1 MSKQIYIT
9 RQIPEIAV
17 EMLRAKGYSIDMNMK
32 ETVPTQADIIEA
44 LQRKPYDAVIT
55 LLTDKINAKVFDA
68 LPNIKLFANYATGFD
83 NIDIVE
89 AKKRGILVTNTP
101 GNYAYCI
108 AEHTIA
114 LMIGLSTRMVE
125 ADTFV
130 RAGKYQ
136 GWDPMLFIG
145 TDLEKKTIGLIGAGR
160 IGERVAHHASR
171 GFDMSVI
178 YYDVVRNEK
187 IEKEYGAKYYPK
199 VEDVLKLADVVS
211 LHVPLLDSTR
221 HLINDARLK
230 IMKPSA
236 FLINTARGPV
246 VDEKALV
253 KALQRGTIRGAG
265 LDVFELEPKL
275 AEGLAALPNV
285 ILTPHIASARESARN
300 EMAKIAAENVI
311 EFLEKGTVKNLV
323 Y

>member
-68 LPNIKLFANYATGFD
+68 LPNMKLFANYATGFD

-114 LMIGLSTRMVE
+114 LMIGLTTRMVE

-136 GWDPMLFIG
+136 GWNPMLFIG

-221 HLINDARLK
+221 YLINDARLK
-230 IMKPSA
+230 IMKPTA
-236 FLINTARGPV
+236 FLINTSRGPV

-265 LDVFELEPKL
+265 LDVFECEPKL
-275 AEGLAALPNV
+275 AEGLAELPNV

-300 EMAKIAAENVI
+300 EMARIVAENVV
-311 EFLEKGTVKNLV
+311 EFLEKGMVKNLV

>member
-1 MSKQIYIT
+1 
-9 RQIPEIAV
+9 
-17 EMLRAKGYSIDMNMK
+17 
-32 ETVPTQADIIEA
+32 
-44 LQRKPYDAVIT
+44 
-55 LLTDKINAKVFDA
+55 
-68 LPNIKLFANYATGFD
+68 
-83 NIDIVE
+83 
-89 AKKRGILVTNTP
+89 
-101 GNYAYCI
+101 
-108 AEHTIA
+108 
-114 LMIGLSTRMVE
+114 MVE
-125 ADTFV
+125 ADDFV
-130 RAGKYQ
+130 RAGKYT
-136 GWDPMLFIG
+136 GWAPMLLVG
-145 TDLEKKTIGLIGAGR
+145 TDVEQKTLGLIGAGR

-171 GFDMSVI
+171 GFDMPVI
-178 YYDVVRNEK
+178 YYDVIRNEK

-230 IMKPSA
+230 MMKPSA

-265 LDVFELEPKL
+265 LDVFEFEPKL
-275 AEGLAALPNV
+275 AEGLAELPNV

-300 EMAKIAAENVI
+300 EMAKVAAENVI
-311 EFLEKGTVKNLV
+311 EFLEKGTVKNVV

>member
-1 MSKQIYIT
+1 MKNIYIT

-32 ETVPTQADIIEA
+32 EAVPSQADIIEA

-55 LLTDKINAKVFDA
+55 LLTDKINSKIFDA
-68 LPNIKLFANYATGFD
+68 VPHIKLFANYATGFD

-108 AEHTIA
+108 AEHAIA
-114 LMIGLSTRMVE
+114 LMIGLTTRMVE
-125 ADTFV
+125 ADSFV

-136 GWDPMLFIG
+136 GWDPMLFVG
-145 TDLEKKTIGLIGAGR
+145 TDLEKKTLGLIGAGR

-171 GFDMSVI
+171 GFDMPVV

-221 HLINDARLK
+221 HLINDACLK
-230 IMKPSA
+230 MMKPGA

-275 AEGLAALPNV
+275 AEGLAELPNV

-300 EMAKIAAENVI
+300 EMAKVAAENVI
-311 EFLEKGTVKNLV
+311 EFVEKGTVKNLV

>member
-1 MSKQIYIT
+1 MKNIYIT

-32 ETVPTQADIIEA
+32 KAVPSQADIIEA

-55 LLTDKINAKVFDA
+55 LLTDKINSKIFDA
-68 LPNIKLFANYATGFD
+68 VPHIKLFANYATGFD

-108 AEHTIA
+108 AEHAIA
-114 LMIGLSTRMVE
+114 LMIGLTTRMVE
-125 ADTFV
+125 ADSFV

-136 GWDPMLFIG
+136 GWDPMLFVG
-145 TDLEKKTIGLIGAGR
+145 TDLEKKTLGLIGAGR

-171 GFDMSVI
+171 GFDMPVV

-230 IMKPSA
+230 MMKPNA
-236 FLINTARGPV
+236 FMINTARGPV

-275 AEGLAALPNV
+275 AEGLAELPNV

-300 EMAKIAAENVI
+300 EMAKVAAENVI

>member
-1 MSKQIYIT
+1 MKNIYIT
-9 RQIPEIAV
+9 RQIPEIVV
-17 EMLRAKGYSIDMNMK
+17 EILRAKGYSIDMNMK
-32 ETVPTQADIIEA
+32 EIVPSQADIIEA

-55 LLTDKINAKVFDA
+55 LLTDKINSKIFDA
-68 LPNIKLFANYATGFD
+68 VPNIKLFANYATGFD

-108 AEHTIA
+108 AEHAIA
-114 LMIGLSTRMVE
+114 LMIGLTTRMVE
-125 ADTFV
+125 ADSFV

-136 GWDPMLFIG
+136 GWDPMLFVG
-145 TDLEKKTIGLIGAGR
+145 TDLEKKTLGLIGAGR

-171 GFDMSVI
+171 GFDMPVV

-230 IMKPSA
+230 MMKPGA

-275 AEGLAALPNV
+275 AEGLAELPNV

-300 EMAKIAAENVI
+300 EMAKVAAENVI
-311 EFLEKGTVKNLV
+311 EFVEKGTVKNLV

>member
-1 MSKQIYIT
+1 
-9 RQIPEIAV
+9 V
-17 EMLRAKGYSIDMNMK
+17 
-32 ETVPTQADIIEA
+32 
-44 LQRKPYDAVIT
+44 VIT
-55 LLTDKINAKVFDA
+55 LVTDKIDATIFDA
-68 LPNIKLFANYATGFD
+68 VPNIKLYANYAIGFD

-114 LMIGLSTRMVE
+114 LILGLTTRMVE
-125 ADTFV
+125 ADDFV
-130 RAGKYQ
+130 RAGKYT
-136 GWDPMLFIG
+136 GWAPMLLVG
-145 TDLEKKTIGLIGAGR
+145 TDVEQKTLGLIGAGR

-171 GFDMSVI
+171 GFDMPVI
-178 YYDVVRNEK
+178 YYDVIRNEK

-230 IMKPSA
+230 MMKPSA

-265 LDVFELEPKL
+265 LDVFEFEPKL
-275 AEGLAALPNV
+275 AEGLAELPNV

-300 EMAKIAAENVI
+300 EMAKVAAENVI
-311 EFLEKGTVKNLV
+311 EFLEKGTVKNVV

>member
-1 MSKQIYIT
+1 MKHIYIT
-9 RQIPEIAV
+9 RRIPESCLEI
-17 EMLRAKGYSIDMNMK
+17 LRAKGYEVDMNT
-32 ETVPTQADIIEA
+32 EEAIPTQIDIIEA
-44 LQRKPYDAVIT
+44 LKKKPYDVVIT
-55 LLTDKINAKVFDA
+55 LVTDKIDASIFDA
-68 LPNIKLFANYATGFD
+68 VPNIKLYANYAIGFD

-114 LMIGLSTRMVE
+114 LILGLTTRMVE
-125 ADTFV
+125 ADDFV
-130 RAGKYQ
+130 RAGKYT
-136 GWDPMLFIG
+136 GWAPMLLVG
-145 TDLEKKTIGLIGAGR
+145 TDVEQKTLGLIGAGR

-171 GFDMSVI
+171 GFDMPVI
-178 YYDVVRNEK
+178 YYDVIRNEK

-230 IMKPSA
+230 MMKPSA

-265 LDVFELEPKL
+265 LDVFEFEPKL
-275 AEGLAALPNV
+275 AEGLAELPNV

-300 EMAKIAAENVI
+300 EMAKVAAENVI
-311 EFLEKGTVKNLV
+311 EFLEKGTVKNVV

>member
-1 MSKQIYIT
+1 MKNIYIT

-32 ETVPTQADIIEA
+32 EAIPSQTDIIEA

-55 LLTDKINAKVFDA
+55 LLTDKINAKIFDA
-68 LPNIKLFANYATGFD
+68 VPNIKLFANYATGFD
-83 NIDIVE
+83 NIDVVE
-89 AKKRGILVTNTP
+89 ARKRGILVTNTP

-114 LMIGLSTRMVE
+114 LMIGLTTRMVE

-136 GWDPMLFIG
+136 GWDPMLFVG
-145 TDLEKKTIGLIGAGR
+145 TDLEKKTLGLIGAGR

-171 GFDMSVI
+171 GFDMPVI

-211 LHVPLLDSTR
+211 LHVPLLDSTK

-230 IMKPSA
+230 MMKPTA
-236 FLINTARGPV
+236 FLINTSRGPV

-275 AEGLAALPNV
+275 VEGLAELPNV

-300 EMAKIAAENVI
+300 EMAKIAADNVI
-311 EFLEKGTVKNLV
+311 DFLEKGTVKNLV

>member
-1 MSKQIYIT
+1 MKNIYIT

-17 EMLRAKGYSIDMNMK
+17 EMLRAKGYSIDMNVK
-32 ETVPTQADIIEA
+32 ETVPSQADIVEA
-44 LQRKPYDAVIT
+44 IQRKPYDAVIT
-55 LLTDKINAKVFDA
+55 LLTDRIDATVFDA
-68 LPNIKLFANYATGFD
+68 APGIKLFANYATGFD

-114 LMIGLSTRMVE
+114 LMIGLTTRMVE

-171 GFDMSVI
+171 GFDMPVI

-230 IMKPSA
+230 IMKPTA
-236 FLINTARGPV
+236 FLINTSRGPV

-265 LDVFELEPKL
+265 LDVFECEPKL
-275 AEGLAALPNV
+275 AKGLTELPNV

-300 EMAKIAAENVI
+300 EMARIVAENVV

>member
-1 MSKQIYIT
+1 MKNIYIT

-32 ETVPTQADIIEA
+32 EAVPSQADIIEA

-55 LLTDKINAKVFDA
+55 LLTDKINSKIFDA
-68 LPNIKLFANYATGFD
+68 VPHIKLFANYATGFD

-108 AEHTIA
+108 AEHAIA
-114 LMIGLSTRMVE
+114 LMIGLTTRMVE
-125 ADTFV
+125 ADSFV

-136 GWDPMLFIG
+136 GWDPMLFVG
-145 TDLEKKTIGLIGAGR
+145 TDLEKKTLGLIGAGR

-171 GFDMSVI
+171 GFDMPVI

-221 HLINDARLK
+221 HLINDACLK
-230 IMKPSA
+230 MMKPGA

-275 AEGLAALPNV
+275 AEGLAELPNV

-300 EMAKIAAENVI
+300 EMAKVAAENVI
-311 EFLEKGTVKNLV
+311 EFVEKGTVKNLV